1 MSLAGWS
8 HRATRDATRSTT
20 WQGARAS
27 LLGALLVATI
37 VAGCG
42 VSAAQRPIHSVGAA
56 EANFTP
62 EPTATPTPDPMIARN
77 TQLGCA
83 PNAPAP
89 LPGVISTA
97 HAGGQVAPPP
107 NEVALTFDDGPTPY
121 SSPAVLTALEQ
132 AHVPATVFVEGQY
145 VHQWPDLLKREWND
159 GFAIA
164 VHTWDHPLMSKLST
178 DQMTHQFRDTLA
190 AIHGIL
196 GQNACVWLWRP
207 PYGDYDKAVLDMAA
221 SYGLTTVTWD
231 DSSDDWDRPGVQTI
245 ISNVL
250 SQAHPG
256 AIVLMHDGPSFREQ
270 TAAAIPGILA
280 GLRARGL
287 TPVTLP
293 KLLAD
298 AGYPVPGPNS

>member
-8 HRATRDATRSTT
+8 HRAIHDAPRVLRRRNGS
-20 WQGARAS
+20 AR
-27 LLGALLVATI
+27 LLGALLVVALLTGCAPAAT
-37 VAGCG
+37 
-42 VSAAQRPIHSVGAA
+42 AQPIHSVGAA
-56 EANFTP
+56 QANFTP
-62 EPTATPTPDPMIARN
+62 VPTATPTPNPMIAHN
-77 TQLGCA
+77 AQLGCVSK
-83 PNAPAP
+83 APAP

-121 SSPAVLTALEQ
+121 SSPGVLTALEQ

-145 VHQWPDLLKREWND
+145 IREWPDLLKREWND
-159 GFAIA
+159 GFAVA

-178 DQMTHQFRDTLA
+178 DQMNHQFRDTLA
-190 AIHGIL
+190 AIHDIL
-196 GQNACVWLWRP
+196 GQNACVWIWRP
-207 PYGDYDKAVLDMAA
+207 PYGDYNKAVLDMAT

-231 DSSDDWDRPGVQTI
+231 DSSDDWDRPGVQKI
-245 ISNVL
+245 VDNVL

-256 AIVLMHDGPSFREQ
+256 AIILMHDGPSFREQ
-270 TAAAIPGILA
+270 TAAASPGILD

-293 KLLAD
+293 TLLAD
-298 AGYPVPGPNS
+298 AGYAVPKPNS